1 MQTKDT
7 EILPGGMPIFRPE
20 DISLLDINDLIDKG
34 LRFGIKPGLE
44 DDRYTDIRK
53 YLEAK

>member
-1 MQTKDT
+1 MQTKDI
-7 EILPGGMPIFRPE
+7 EILPGGTPIFRPE

-34 LRFGIKPGLE
+34 LRFDIKPGLE
-44 DDRYTDIRK
+44 DDKYTDIRK

>member
-1 MQTKDT
+1 MQTKDI

-34 LRFGIKPGLE
+34 LRFDIKPGL
-44 DDRYTDIRK
+44 DDKYTDIRK